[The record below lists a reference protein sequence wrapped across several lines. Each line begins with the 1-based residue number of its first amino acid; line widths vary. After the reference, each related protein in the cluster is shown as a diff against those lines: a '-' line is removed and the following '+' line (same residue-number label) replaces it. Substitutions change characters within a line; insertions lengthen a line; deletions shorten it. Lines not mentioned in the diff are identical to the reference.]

1 MRATWYCVFSAYLWG
16 IETRNSFRSMVKH
29 PVFSLPMRN
38 WNIFYQRYSVALQR
52 QVFSLPMRNWNRYF
66 WAILRQQIRF
76 SAYLWGIETMKV
88 ARWQTWL
95 KPFSAY
101 LWGIETKM
109 LRVIRKKLDG
119 FQPTYEELKPVLPL
133 LCFKL
138 CPRFQPTYEE
148 LKLGGQ
154 QDRQPEAKC
163 FQPTYEEL
171 KHFYR
176 YKADTEVGQFS
187 AYLWGIE
194 TEIAR
199 MGSGRADCFQPTYE
213 ELKRKS
219 QSAGAAAHFR
229 FQPTYEELKPNSSN
243 IDSTSFAFSAYLWG
257 IETPFL
263 NLNMCSV
270 RVFSLPMRNWN
281 PSSSFACSTGMA
293 VFSLPMR
300 NWNVAPAAPAWTGS
314 LVFSLPMRNWNCLKK
329 DLSAILRTL
338 Q

>member
-1 MRATWYCVFSAYLWG
+1 MRTWNKERSKATPCTWRFSAYLWGIETQFDGMRATWYCVFSAYLWG
-16 IETRNSFRSMVKH
+16 IETRNSYRSMVKH

-38 WNIFYQRYSVALQR
+38 WNNLITMTMWLSGK
-52 QVFSLPMRNWNRYF
+52 FSAYLWGIETGIF

-154 QDRQPEAKC
+154 QDRQPE
-163 FQPTYEEL
+163 Q
-171 KHFYR
+171 
-176 YKADTEVGQFS
+176 
-187 AYLWGIE
+187 
-194 TEIAR
+194 
-199 MGSGRADCFQPTYE
+199 
-213 ELKRKS
+213 
-219 QSAGAAAHFR
+219 
-229 FQPTYEELKPNSSN
+229 N
-243 IDSTSFAFSAYLWG
+243 
-257 IETPFL
+257 
-263 NLNMCSV
+263 
-270 RVFSLPMRNWN
+270 VFSLPMRNWN
-281 PSSSFACSTGMA
+281 IFTGIK
-293 VFSLPMR
+293 PTPR
-300 NWNVAPAAPAWTGS
+300 
-314 LVFSLPMRNWNCLKK
+314 
-329 DLSAILRTL
+329 
-338 Q
+338 